1 MAAPAANLAKFRLK
15 VKIWVAA
22 VVGRVAL
29 CSNGLAVFAVFA
41 GNYQRRAILAPQKY
55 PIAGGVV
62 KGRTAGQRQIRA
74 GSSDVLTGFLVTH
87 RRTQHATPDLFIFA
101 NERRIRSLLK

>member
-29 CSNGLAVFAVFA
+29 CSNGLAVFA